1 MQWELQSTF
10 AILLTLDFLD
20 GDDRYCY
27 GVYELIY
34 YLIDSWNQHQE
45 CTTLFYLVK
54 YTSPNFILDMLMLV
68 KQGILI
74 DLEMQS

>member
-10 AILLTLDFLD
+10 AILSTSSFLD
-20 GDDRYCY
+20 DDDCYCY
-27 GVYELIY
+27 DAYELIY
-34 YLIDSWNQHQE
+34 YLIDSWDQHRE